1 MARKPVQ
8 AGRGCGGIG
17 SNPELALA
25 GFIASNGAE
34 EIDLAKGRPVL
45 IRKIE
50 LKINGYYGQ
59 YDKDPD
65 A

>member
-8 AGRGCGGIG
+8 AGRGCDGIG
-17 SNPELALA
+17 SNPALALA

-34 EIDLAKGRPVL
+34 EIDLAKVRPVL

-50 LKINGYYGQ
+50 LAINGH
-59 YDKDPD
+59 
-65 A
+65 